1 MGTAEP
7 TALPGTLAHE
17 ARGPPGFE
25 HLSTKRHPSTA
36 GADASPV
43 HVDSVVFN
51 LCPAWGFCRMWG
63 VGPRGVGGDW
73 EAENQCVLG
82 IPFRVSYHRVINEL
96 RIRHPCLFF
105 PRRVAEHNSPVEL
118 RKTRVERAGGP
129 FRVAAAPRSDV
140 AHSLPFRLPMSL
152 SPSGCAAAGVDIG
165 LTGLSTVLSLM
176 IFGFPRLARFNLFSL
191 SLGPICLPHAL
202 AMTSSLYVGGS
213 PNLSFL
219 HVY

>member
-63 VGPRGVGGDW
+63 VGPRGVSGDW

-96 RIRHPCLFF
+96 RIRHPCYFF
-105 PRRVAEHNSPVEL
+105 QGE
-118 RKTRVERAGGP
+118 
-129 FRVAAAPRSDV
+129 
-140 AHSLPFRLPMSL
+140 
-152 SPSGCAAAGVDIG
+152 
-165 LTGLSTVLSLM
+165 
-176 IFGFPRLARFNLFSL
+176 
-191 SLGPICLPHAL
+191 
-202 AMTSSLYVGGS
+202 
-213 PNLSFL
+213 
-219 HVY
+219 